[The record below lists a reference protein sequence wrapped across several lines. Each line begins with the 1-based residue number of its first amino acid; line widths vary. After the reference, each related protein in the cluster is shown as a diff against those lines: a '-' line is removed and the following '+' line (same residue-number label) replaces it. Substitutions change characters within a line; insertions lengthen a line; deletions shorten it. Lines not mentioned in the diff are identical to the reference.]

1 VADDIRRTFLDE
13 YWGMTEEGDLF
24 SFHWRHETGTIS
36 LHRLLGLNSGN
47 PNYTP
52 YQTGE
57 SKE

>member
-52 YQTGE
+52 YSTKPE
-57 SKE
+57 